1 MYSSAKG
8 NLHDKIQNRQVNN
21 QHVAWSTKAF
31 TTVKEIVLTVDALIQ
46 KRIINKSPS
55 ENPNDN
61 AIAGKSA
68 KHENDVEKP

>member
-1 MYSSAKG
+1 M
-8 NLHDKIQNRQVNN
+8 
-21 QHVAWSTKAF
+21 
-31 TTVKEIVLTVDALIQ
+31 LTVDALIQ